1 MRKRGPALL
10 GSMVLALAVACSSSQ
25 QVRPP
30 RTPPRIPVQDG
41 MSFTGWSHRA
51 FEGKP
56 AAKSLANL
64 ADIGAGWVAIVPT
77 WYQARITSTDIHPLH
92 KTPTY
97 RGLVHAIRTA
107 HELGLRVML
116 KPHLDLS
123 MDPPYDRPLIGTEW
137 RHPAEWDRWFASYGR
152 FIFHFADIAQA
163 EGVEQFAVGTELV
176 GTTGQEAR
184 WRELVAGVRDRFT
197 GTLTYASLIDGE
209 ETAIR
214 WWDALDLIGVDVYWP
229 LTEEFDP
236 SLDELKDAWVPKV
249 ARFADLSARWGKPI
263 VFTELG
269 YRSIDGA
276 NTNPWN
282 WMWKRPIDLQEQADC
297 YRAALESV
305 WDQPWFA
312 GVYWW
317 DWSAAPQVGG
327 IEDAGFTPHG
337 KPAEDVL
344 RSWY

>member
-30 RTPPRIPVQDG
+30 RTPPRIAVQDG

-92 KTPTY
+92 KTPTD

-137 RHPAEWDRWFASYGR
+137 RHPAEWDRWNNEFLYQNR
-152 FIFHFADIAQA
+152 LR
-163 EGVEQFAVGTELV
+163 AVDFVALAKRAGFSIELDAHRSTE
-176 GTTGQEAR
+176 
-184 WRELVAGVRDRFT
+184 
-197 GTLTYASLIDGE
+197 IDG
-209 ETAIR
+209 
-214 WWDALDLIGVDVYWP
+214 
-229 LTEEFDP
+229 
-236 SLDELKDAWVPKV
+236 VP
-249 ARFADLSARWGKPI
+249 
-263 VFTELG
+263 
-269 YRSIDGA
+269 IDGSFA
-276 NTNPWN
+276 HYTREQLAITN
-282 WMWKRPIDLQEQADC
+282 
-297 YRAALESV
+297 LEIL
-305 WDQPWFA
+305 A
-312 GVYWW
+312 R
-317 DWSAAPQVGG
+317 
-327 IEDAGFTPHG
+327 
-337 KPAEDVL
+337 K
-344 RSWY
+344 